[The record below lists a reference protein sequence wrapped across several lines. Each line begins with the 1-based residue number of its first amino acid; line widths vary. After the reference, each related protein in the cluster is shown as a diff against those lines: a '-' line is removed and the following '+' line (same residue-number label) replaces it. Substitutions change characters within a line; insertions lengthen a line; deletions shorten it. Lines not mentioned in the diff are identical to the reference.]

1 MYGEMDFLVSIFS
14 KIIYTCFSRCQT
26 MASEQPMPSDPS
38 EVDAK
43 FAEVVEE
50 LDLPP
55 AQRQQMFALP
65 LEKKWQLY
73 CSRKKVCCS
82 LSNEDDSRVIQG
94 FRERLLHPSVRPYV
108 RRWLGSYLVYTMVFF
123 CTLK

>member
-1 MYGEMDFLVSIFS
+1 
-14 KIIYTCFSRCQT
+14 
-26 MASEQPMPSDPS
+26 MASEQPMPTDPS

-73 CSRKKVCCS
+73 CSRKKEEADPNSAKWPDYYVERITTLTKS
-82 LSNEDDSRVIQG
+82 GNIRSIISSKASR
-94 FRERLLHPSVRPYV
+94 
-108 RRWLGSYLVYTMVFF
+108 RR
-123 CTLK
+123 

>member
-1 MYGEMDFLVSIFS
+1 MDIPDPESLLMIGPRLKPLEV
-14 KIIYTCFSRCQT
+14 KRHNIILIQT
-26 MASEQPMPSDPS
+26 MASEQPMPTDPS
-38 EVDAK
+38 EVDTK

-73 CSRKKVCCS
+73 CSRKKVQFMADH
-82 LSNEDDSRVIQG
+82 LS
-94 FRERLLHPSVRPYV
+94 
-108 RRWLGSYLVYTMVFF
+108 M
-123 CTLK
+123 

>member
-1 MYGEMDFLVSIFS
+1 
-14 KIIYTCFSRCQT
+14 
-26 MASEQPMPSDPS
+26 MPTDPA

-73 CSRKKVCCS
+73 CSRKKEEAEPNSSKRPEYYVERITTLTKS
-82 LSNEDDSRVIQG
+82 PIFALPDADARDSPRD
-94 FRERLLHPSVRPYV
+94 HP
-108 RRWLGSYLVYTMVFF
+108 LDHLIE
-123 CTLK
+123 TLKTALRTQPNSFVT

>member
-1 MYGEMDFLVSIFS
+1 
-14 KIIYTCFSRCQT
+14 
-26 MASEQPMPSDPS
+26 MASEQPMPTDPS

-73 CSRKKVCCS
+73 CSRKKVRITMDECHGMKM
-82 LSNEDDSRVIQG
+82 V
-94 FRERLLHPSVRPYV
+94 SV
-108 RRWLGSYLVYTMVFF
+108 M
-123 CTLK
+123 K